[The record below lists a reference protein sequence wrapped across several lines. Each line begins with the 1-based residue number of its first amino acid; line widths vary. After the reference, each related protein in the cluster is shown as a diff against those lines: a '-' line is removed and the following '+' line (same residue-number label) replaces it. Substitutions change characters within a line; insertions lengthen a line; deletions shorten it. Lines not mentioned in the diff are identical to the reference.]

1 MKCLVDMVDVRNS
14 DPTTASDKR
23 ASEGSLIRDD
33 SVYCFDARGVYNMVS
48 TLKSSVGHAASIVNP
63 CRPATQHP
71 ELLPA
76 CNPFLRQQ
84 SPTSLLVV
92 SVSSTPHRVNS
103 CRDSGEVAKITRSIL
118 PHVLAR

>member
-71 ELLPA
+71 ELLSA
-76 CNPFLRQQ
+76 CKTFLRQQ
-84 SPTSLLVV
+84 HQIESIHVVIPEKSQKLRGRFCLTS
-92 SVSSTPHRVNS
+92 
-103 CRDSGEVAKITRSIL
+103 
-118 PHVLAR
+118 